1 MPVATAGGATQA
13 EGDGQDT
20 VRQWIEQLV
29 GDGLRAQVSSA
40 SFLTG
45 MKLVGLEMDPGA
57 PRAHL
62 EREGAYVKMPST
74 TAGDLTAVLQNLQ
87 NVLKNI
93 DRATS
98 GPQLGH
104 ALQSLD
110 DTLSRLDKVTHDIE
124 PDIKSLI
131 KSLRD
136 TADSAQ
142 NTLNTVQGLMG
153 NTAPT
158 GTDLPRL
165 MRELTEA
172 ARSVRG
178 LADYLDRHPEAL
190 LRGRKGDDK

>member
-1 MPVATAGGATQA
+1 VQK
-13 EGDGQDT
+13 
-20 VRQWIEQLV
+20 WIETLV
-29 GDGLRAQVSSA
+29 VDGMRAQVSSA
-40 SFLTG
+40 SLLTG
-45 MKLVGLEMDPGA
+45 TKLVGLEMVPNV
-57 PRAHL
+57 PKAHL
-62 EREGAYVKMPST
+62 EHEGDTVMIPTSS
-74 TAGDLTAVLQNLQ
+74 AGDFTAVLQDLQ

-98 GPQLGH
+98 GPQIGH

-110 DTLSRLDKVTHDIE
+110 DTLTRLDKVTHDIE

-142 NTLNTVQGLMG
+142 STLNTIQGLAG
-153 NTAPT
+153 KTAPT
-158 GTDLPRL
+158 GTDLPRM

-190 LRGRKGDDK
+190 IRGRKGDDK

>member
-1 MPVATAGGATQA
+1 
-13 EGDGQDT
+13 
-20 VRQWIEQLV
+20 
-29 GDGLRAQVSSA
+29 
-40 SFLTG
+40 
-45 MKLVGLEMDPGA
+45 
-57 PRAHL
+57 
-62 EREGAYVKMPST
+62 MPST
-74 TAGDLTAVLQNLQ
+74 TSGDLTAVLQNLQ

-110 DTLSRLDKVTHDIE
+110 DTLTRLDKVTHDIE

-153 NTAPT
+153 NTAPA

-190 LRGRKGDDK
+190 LRGRKGEDK

>member
-1 MPVATAGGATQA
+1 MSRAADSNQHDAVQ
-13 EGDGQDT
+13 
-20 VRQWIEQLV
+20 QWIEKLV
-29 GDGLRAQVSSA
+29 GDGMRAQVSSA

-45 MKLVGLEMDPGA
+45 IKLIGLEMVPDA

-62 EREGAYVKMPST
+62 ERDGDVIKIPSSSS
-74 TAGDLTAVLQNLQ
+74 GDLTAILQNLQ

-93 DRATS
+93 DRATA

-110 DTLSRLDKVTHDIE
+110 DTLTRLDKVTHDIE

-142 NTLNTVQGLMG
+142 STLNTIQGLAG
-153 NTAPT
+153 NTAPS
-158 GTDLPRL
+158 GTDLPRM

-190 LRGRKGDDK
+190 IRGRKGDDK

>member
-1 MPVATAGGATQA
+1 MMPTTTS
-13 EGDGQDT
+13 GDF
-20 VRQWIEQLV
+20 
-29 GDGLRAQVSSA
+29 A
-40 SFLTG
+40 S
-45 MKLVGLEMDPGA
+45 
-57 PRAHL
+57 
-62 EREGAYVKMPST
+62 
-74 TAGDLTAVLQNLQ
+74 VLQDLQ
-87 NVLKNI
+87 NVLRNI

-98 GPQLGH
+98 GPQIGH

-110 DTLSRLDKVTHDIE
+110 ETLTRLDKVTQDIE

-142 NTLNTVQGLMG
+142 NTLNTIQGLAG
-153 NTAPT
+153 NTAPS
-158 GTDLPRL
+158 GTDLPRM